1 MTSATDICNMALG
14 YLGAERISNF
24 ENPKTKNEQ
33 LCQLFYPLVRDEL
46 LESRD
51 WSFLIKRAV
60 IEAEPIPKPEWG
72 FGNGFIPP
80 VDSVRILEVRDND
93 STDRYS
99 ANSLNWALEYGVI
112 VAKAD
117 KVYIRYITGLAPTT
131 AYSGQF
137 IVALAAELACQM
149 CIQITENR
157 TLKQDLMMVAADKL
171 AKAAATDGLQGR
183 SEQIRASTLTQ
194 ARYNGGG
201 NIV

>member
-1 MTSATDICNMALG
+1 MASPTDICNMALG

-24 ENPKTKNEQ
+24 ENPQTKNEQ
-33 LCQLFYPLVRDEL
+33 LCQLFYPMVRDEL
-46 LESRD
+46 LESRN
-51 WSFLIKRAV
+51 WSFTIKRAV
-60 IEAEPIPKPEWG
+60 VSSELIPKPEWG
-72 FGNGFIPP
+72 FGKGFLPP
-80 VDSVRILEVRDND
+80 IDCVRIIEVRDDD

-99 ANSLNWALEYGVI
+99 VNGLNWALENGVI

-117 KVYIRYITGLAPTT
+117 KVYIKYISGLVPTT

-137 IVALAAELACQM
+137 IIALAAELASQM

-157 TLKQDLMMVAADKL
+157 TLKKDLMAVAADKL